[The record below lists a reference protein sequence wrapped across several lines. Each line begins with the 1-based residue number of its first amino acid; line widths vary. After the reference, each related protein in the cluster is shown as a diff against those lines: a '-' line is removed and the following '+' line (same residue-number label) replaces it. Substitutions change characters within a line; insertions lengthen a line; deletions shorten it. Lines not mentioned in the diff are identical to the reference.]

1 MNKLGLAFGGGGA
14 RGAAHAGV
22 LYELDSIG
30 IKPYLVTGTSIGALV
45 ATLAAF
51 SKSPEEI
58 HQFFTQLTLGSL
70 YNLPGKKPSLSS
82 TARFESVLVE
92 MLGRP
97 DFSESTIP
105 LSVVAT
111 NLETR
116 QEVVLDEGDVVSAVM
131 ASMAFPILLPPVERE
146 GLLLVD
152 GGLVNNVPFDVAR
165 ARGAT
170 TVVAIDLGNSAPYG
184 SEPAVSA
191 SASTGTGIWARAINI
206 TKKRPTFQVMTA
218 VTDIITER
226 SMQARM
232 AISPPDLL
240 IRPEMKH
247 VGLIDFDMTPA
258 AVLTGRK
265 SIRENPEIVEKL
277 QQWCKNPAK

>member
-1 MNKLGLAFGGGGA
+1 MINLGLAFGGGGA
-14 RGAAHAGV
+14 RGAAHAGI
-22 LYELDSIG
+22 LYELDTIG
-30 IKPYLVTGTSIGALV
+30 LKPDLITGTSIGAVV
-45 ATLAAF
+45 AALAAF
-51 SKSPEEI
+51 SKTPEEI
-58 HQFFTQLTLGSL
+58 HQFFTKLTLGSL
-70 YNLPGKKPSLSS
+70 YNLPGKNPSLSS
-82 TARFESVLVE
+82 LARFESVLVE

-105 LSVVAT
+105 FSVVAT
-111 NLETR
+111 NLSTR
-116 QEVVLDEGDVVSAVM
+116 QEVVLGEGDVVSAVM
-131 ASMAFPILLPPVERE
+131 ASMAFPILLPPVERN

-170 TVVAIDLGNSAPYG
+170 VVIAVDLGNSAPYG
-184 SEPAVSA
+184 SEP
-191 SASTGTGIWARAINI
+191 TIGTANGLWGRAINA

-240 IRPEMKH
+240 IRPLMNH

-258 AVLTGRK
+258 AVLAGRQ
-265 SIRENPEIVEKL
+265 SIRENPEMIEKL
-277 QQWCKNPAK
+277 RQWCKNPPNSIQI